1 VSITSRNVEC
11 FFEISHLLSSGRT
24 VMHIRKKHRL
34 FPLCL
39 RSVTMLSESEI
50 SSGYLLG
57 VLFGCLSSLFFD
69 FCFCF
74 SVFCFCPFSLSFFP
88 PLSPITSLLFLLSK
102 TSSRSVV
109 SVATT
114 ADTSLLIVIL
124 HTFQN
129 QSIEAFRKAST
140 PDITSTFT
148 KSESSHHYK
157 RITG

>member
-1 VSITSRNVEC
+1 MCRA
-11 FFEISHLLSSGRT
+11 GRT

-34 FPLCL
+34 SPLCL
-39 RSVTMLSESEI
+39 GSVTMLGESEI
-50 SSGYLLG
+50 LSGYLLG
-57 VLFGCLSSLFFD
+57 VLFGCLSILFFD

-102 TSSRSVV
+102 TSSHSVV

-114 ADTSLLIVIL
+114 AGPSLLVVIL

-129 QSIEAFRKAST
+129 QSIAAFRKQFT
-140 PDITSTFT
+140 HFREMPDSVLLGWPDRRMEIIAL
-148 KSESSHHYK
+148 
-157 RITG
+157 R